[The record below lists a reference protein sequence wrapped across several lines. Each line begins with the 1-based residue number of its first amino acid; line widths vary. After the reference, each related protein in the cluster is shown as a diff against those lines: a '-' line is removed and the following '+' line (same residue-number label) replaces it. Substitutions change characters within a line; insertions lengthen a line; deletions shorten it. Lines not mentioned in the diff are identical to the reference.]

1 MPWDTE
7 ATRRRLLDAG
17 VRQFAAHGYA
27 GTSMDAIGRDSG
39 VNKERVYRYFGDKR
53 GLFSAVLAREL
64 SGLLDGADVHGT
76 GVEAVAEFA
85 GWMFDRFEE
94 RPTLP
99 RLLAWESLEFD
110 ETVAVDRRR
119 PLCASHAAQ
128 LQGALPGSALL
139 DVEQLVLSIISL
151 AASWTTLARVA
162 DIALTAGSGDGERR
176 DAIVRHAG
184 AAAAQLTS
192 AR

>member
-53 GLFSAVLAREL
+53 GFFSAVLAREL

-76 GVEAVAEFA
+76 GVKAVAEFS
-85 GWMFDRFEE
+85 GWMFDRFQEQ
-94 RPTLP
+94 PTLP

-128 LQGALPGSALL
+128 LQGALPGSALR
-139 DVEQLVLSIISL
+139 DVEQLMLSIISL
-151 AASWTTLARVA
+151 AASWTTLSRVA
-162 DIALTAGSGDGERR
+162 DVALTAGSVDGDRR
-176 DAIVRHAG
+176 DAIMRHAS